1 MSVKYKVYEYK
12 TEVKSIKYK
21 SWEVKSISGGEDK
34 TKQGI
39 SQEAS
44 RCHHRAAKT
53 FQPIRKIL
61 RFNATINVFSV
72 KRVLF
77 FLFFLLTKLT
87 I

>member
-44 RCHHRAAKT
+44 RCHHRLPK
-53 FQPIRKIL
+53 
-61 RFNATINVFSV
+61 
-72 KRVLF
+72 LF
-77 FLFFLLTKLT
+77 TQLGKFWLF
-87 I
+87 